1 MPSLQVYV
9 DLYASLFRPCRENL
23 LYLTHL
29 LFELIEVCRLV
40 FFLFR
45 LLLNTIYGTR
55 NDTNDKRKIFL

>member
-40 FFLFR
+40 FFFVSFVTEHDLWNAER
-45 LLLNTIYGTR
+45 Y
-55 NDTNDKRKIFL
+55 KR